1 MSSAR
6 VCDVCHEVI
15 KGEFLKSARL
25 VEWVWGGW
33 SLFSDR
39 RKIDVCGSCLE
50 KIGAAVRAEHLA
62 EKRHPSK
69 PPEPPN
75 VEGSSIP
82 VVWRLS
88 PLYCSVAEEP
98 YVGVVPAAVAVPS
111 IERIPFT
118 VAPVSVLAPEPD
130 KVRLL

>member
-75 VEGSSIP
+75 VVFKANKQPI
-82 VVWRLS
+82 
-88 PLYCSVAEEP
+88 EEP
-98 YVGVVPAAVAVPS
+98 VEQWRKDA
-111 IERIPFT
+111 E
-118 VAPVSVLAPEPD
+118 
-130 KVRLL
+130 